1 MSISRSRSRFAR
13 GHVVTATVA
22 LLLAACVADPLAPP
36 VAPDQAPGF
45 ARATTGPTVTST
57 LPKSG
62 PKGQTLDVRVYG
74 SGFTAGATA
83 TWALR
88 GVADPSKVRTN
99 STTVVSSTE
108 LIANITIASDATID
122 YWDVQVSAA
131 VCCKTGIGTEMF
143 EVTTAT
149 PVGPGTAF
157 GVNDA
162 GDIVGTFDGGGSLN
176 PRAFAVSGAD
186 LSFSDIG
193 ARKATAISQ
202 DGLVA
207 VGGVNSP
214 SGSAYPGVWTR
225 ATGASWPTAGAP
237 LPPLPGLTG
246 GLAYAVAALPAE
258 GVTVIAGTMV
268 VPSTP
273 VYWESANGTWTW
285 SARRLPLPAAY
296 ASSPQNVPKAVIATG
311 DIAGHVQEQARG
323 NLVPVLWRRVAGS
336 YVVDVLPLPSGWNDG
351 AVNGISPDG
360 SIMVGYVRQ
369 SKNGFS
375 PAFWTRDASNN
386 YTVGLLPTLNGTYG
400 YLVQAY
406 GVTVVGGVVRA
417 VGTSPGATNGT
428 WVHGVIW
435 TWTAGGSDIQVRDM
449 GGVGTKTDVTPYAI
463 NPAGTIAVGA
473 DGTGAIKWL
482 LQP

>member
-1 MSISRSRSRFAR
+1 MPNSRSRSRLTR
-13 GHVVTATVA
+13 GHLVSVTTA
-22 LLLAACVADPLAPP
+22 LLMAACVADPLTPP
-36 VAPDQAPGF
+36 VAPDQA
-45 ARATTGPTVTST
+45 ASLAKATAGPTVTRT

-62 PKGQTLDVRVYG
+62 EKGRTLDVRVYG
-74 SGFTAGATA
+74 TGFTDGATA
-83 TWALR
+83 TWALH

-99 STTVVSSTE
+99 STTLVSSTE

-122 YWDVQVSAA
+122 YWDVQVAA
-131 VCCKTGIGTEMF
+131 RCCKTGIGTEMF
-143 EVTTAT
+143 EVTSAL
-149 PVGPGTAF
+149 PVSPGGIAY

-162 GDIVGTFDGGGSLN
+162 GDIAGLSNG
-176 PRAFAVSGAD
+176 AFVVSGAD
-186 LSFSDIG
+186 ASFSNLG
-193 ARKATAISQ
+193 PRKATGISQ
-202 DGLVA
+202 NGLVA
-207 VGGVNSP
+207 AGGVEGSS
-214 SGSAYPGVWTR
+214 SGTPYAGVWTR
-225 ATGASWPTAGAP
+225 AAGAP
-237 LPPLPGLTG
+237 WPAPGARLLDPIGMTSG
-246 GLAYAVAALPAE
+246 SGLAYAVAAVPAE
-258 GVTVIAGTMV
+258 GVTLIAGTLNS
-268 VPSTP
+268 PSTP
-273 VYWESANGTWTW
+273 VYWESADGTWA
-285 SARRLPLPAAY
+285 SPARRLPLPAAY
-296 ASSPQNVPKAVIATG
+296 ASSPQNVPLAIAATG
-311 DIAGHVQEQARG
+311 DIAGKVQEQARG
-323 NLVPVLWRRVAGS
+323 NLIPVLWRRVAGS
-336 YVVDVLPLPSGWNDG
+336 YVADVLPLPSGWNGG

-360 SIMVGYVRQ
+360 SVMVGNVRQ